1 MTGCKLE
8 VAPTMGIVLEDMKV
22 MVVGILKFIVV
33 DCSSIILVV
42 VNGTT
47 VLTSVI
53 LADVL
58 VTMEKNAFEFP

>member
-8 VAPTMGIVLEDMKV
+8 VAPTTGIVLEDMKV
-22 MVVGILKFIVV
+22 MVIGILKLIVV

-42 VNGTT
+42 VNSTT

-53 LADVL
+53 SADVL
-58 VTMEKNAFEFP
+58 VTTEKNAFEFP